1 MPSETVCLSHR
12 ERKKQATRRAIHDAA
27 FELVEESGFTGV
39 TVEAISERAGVAPR
53 TFWSYFPS
61 KEAAVLDV
69 AADRPEV
76 LRSALLARPADEDPL
91 ATLRCVLVADMVDRS
106 VDSERA
112 LRRARLVR
120 REPQLMAATAAAYD
134 EIERALVAGIAE
146 RLGQDPEAD
155 LLPALVRERGLRGVP
170 GRPSPMDRHQ
180 GPAHVDRPGGPGLR
194 SSGPR
199 AGPGPAG
206 ADGLMSA
213 TEKALPAAA
222 PPDGAP
228 GRI

>member
-155 LLPALVRERGLRGVP
+155 LLPALYVNAACGACRAVHHRWTDTKGQPTLTDLVDQAFDHLAHGLAP
-170 GRPSPMDRHQ
+170 APLGRT
-180 GPAHVDRPGGPGLR
+180 A
-194 SSGPR
+194 
-199 AGPGPAG
+199 
-206 ADGLMSA
+206 
-213 TEKALPAAA
+213 
-222 PPDGAP
+222 
-228 GRI
+228 